1 MTTGATKRVLTAALL
16 ALVMLPGGF
25 ACDRAS
31 EPGDRRTAASVA
43 GGGSGITVLRV
54 VESKQ
59 AFDGALAVEVELR
72 NSGTG
77 AARLSGLTGD
87 QVFLTDQS
95 GRRFPIHEYS
105 VGIEKA
111 VEIPAGQVLS
121 VVLLFHAPGD
131 ARFVLHFGK
140 DEVGYP

>member
-1 MTTGATKRVLTAALL
+1 MTTGATERVLMAALL
-16 ALVMLPGGF
+16 ALVMLAGGL

-43 GGGSGITVLRV
+43 GVAGITVLRV

-131 ARFVLHFGK
+131 TRLVLHFGK